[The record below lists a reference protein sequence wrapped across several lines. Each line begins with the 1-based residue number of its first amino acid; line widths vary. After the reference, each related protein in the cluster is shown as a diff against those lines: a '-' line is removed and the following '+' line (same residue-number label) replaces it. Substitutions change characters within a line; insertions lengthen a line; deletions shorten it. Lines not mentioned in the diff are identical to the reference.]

1 MNIKELLSTEIKKF
15 RYHSTVTLLL
25 IFFTLLMP
33 FVILS
38 LKSIFKESSGPIKF
52 LSELYD
58 LPMIWEYQGYAGS
71 WLVFIFLGF
80 MVLQMYTN
88 EVSYRTVRQNI
99 ITGYTKKEFFMAKVV
114 AIVAISLFATAI
126 YTVSCMAI
134 GMYHT
139 PGFDLELV
147 FDNNYA
153 VIRFFLMCLG
163 TLFYALLIAVTFKKG
178 GLSMIM
184 YFLFPLVLEPILR
197 GLTIYGLIKIDKP
210 NWTAMNYWP
219 LNTIED
225 LFTFPPIRQG
235 ADVLN
240 FHKDMSP
247 VHPYW
252 IAIMMSTVFAAG
264 FLYLAWRKFDNTDI

>member
-1 MNIKELLSTEIKKF
+1 MNFKELLSTEIKKF

-25 IFFTLLMP
+25 AFFTILMP
-33 FVILS
+33 VAILA
-38 LKSIFKESSGPIKF
+38 LKSIFKDSTGPIKF

-71 WLVFIFLGF
+71 WFVFIFLGF

-88 EVSYRTVRQNI
+88 EISYRTVRQNI
-99 ITGYTKKEFFMAKVV
+99 ITGYTKKEFFTAKVV
-114 AIVAISLFATAI
+114 TIVAISIFATTI
-126 YTVSCMAI
+126 FTLSSMAI

-139 PGFDLELV
+139 PGFDLELL

-153 VIRFFLMCLG
+153 IIRFFLMCLG
-163 TLFYALLIAVTFKKG
+163 TLFYALLIAVT
-178 GLSMIM
+178 
-184 YFLFPLVLEPILR
+184 
-197 GLTIYGLIKIDKP
+197 
-210 NWTAMNYWP
+210 

-240 FHKDMSP
+240 FHKDMNP

-252 IAIMMSTVFAAG
+252 IAIGMSVIFTAG
-264 FLYLAWRKFDNTDI
+264 FLYLAWKKFDNTDI